1 MPNTQFFTT
10 QATAHTSLFH
20 RSIDVTANPGRFN
33 INVYKGTTFTLSPVW
48 KIGGSVVLMQG
59 YTADMQ
65 VRAATDTAIIV
76 ELSTSN
82 GRAVI
87 TGAEGKTTLTLTAA
101 ETAALAS
108 GTYIYDLNL
117 TAPDATVTKILQGA
131 FSISES
137 VTV

>member
-1 MPNTQFFTT
+1 V
-10 QATAHTSLFH
+10 A
-20 RSIDVTANPGRFN
+20 ANPGRFN

-48 KIGGSVVLMQG
+48 KINNSPVLMQG

-87 TGAEGKTTLTLTAA
+87 TGSEGKVTLTLTAT
-101 ETAALAS
+101 ETAALAA
-108 GTYIYDLNL
+108 GTYIYDLNV
-117 TAPDATVTKILQGA
+117 TAPDATVTKILQGN
-131 FSISES
+131 FVINES
-137 VTV
+137 VTH